1 MRFPSAIGF
10 LLTFLFV
17 PITASAQLGAPTVI
31 TVPGSV
37 TSDAAVEQNTSG
49 ILQNTTGILQ
59 QDTLTATSV
68 TTGGGG
74 GLYTPNAQFI
84 SSLDQGLF
92 SGVND
97 QNFNTW
103 FPGWQPLPP
112 NSTDTVAIPL
122 TKTVLATYG
131 SALYLAQC
139 EEQELD
145 GEDFSNIETAS
156 AGATAVLQAIQA
168 NTEALL
174 AVIQEQQYTRQLLA
188 AILTV
193 EATKAGEEINERAQQ
208 NATIDTQLN
217 WGITP

>member
-1 MRFPSAIGF
+1 MKAEIASGF
-10 LLTFLFV
+10 LFGLLLI
-17 PITASAQLGAPTVI
+17 PISAYAQFGASAVI

-74 GLYTPNAQFI
+74 GMYTPNAQFI

-92 SGVND
+92 SGINSQD
-97 QNFNTW
+97 FNTW
-103 FPGWQPLPP
+103 FPGWVALPP
-112 NSTDTVAIPL
+112 NSTDAVAIPM
-122 TKTVLATYG
+122 TTTVLTTYG
-131 SALYLAQC
+131 NALALAQSQ
-139 EEQELD
+139 EQELG
-145 GEDFSNIETAS
+145 GEDFSNIEADS

-168 NTEALL
+168 NTEAIL
-174 AVIQEQQYTRQLLA
+174 ADVQEQQYTRQLLA

-193 EATKAGEEINERAQQ
+193 QSTKAGEELNERAQGE
-208 NATIDTQLN
+208 ATTAMSFN
-217 WGITP
+217 GGIAP